1 MMDSMLMSYTLRERK
16 LRETMS
22 SSASDQERCAPVIT
36 GRVVLNLVGTWC
48 VIISGNCSIPILFL
62 FSDLDPDLHRLNGQG
77 H

>member
-1 MMDSMLMSYTLRERK
+1 MLYTLREPK

-22 SSASDQERCAPVIT
+22 SSASDQERYAPVIIS
-36 GRVVLNLVGTWC
+36 RVVLILVGTWY
-48 VIISGNCSIPILFL
+48 VIIWSSIPILFL